1 MKKAMKKVIAF
12 ALAAFVLFS
21 TVPSFAATSISD
33 QAKLDKL
40 EELNVI
46 KGEGHGIDGTK
57 TMTRYRSIVMLLR
70 LLGLEDE
77 MLAFDYEGKDTFAD
91 AEGQNGYQQR
101 LMAYVKA
108 TPELNI
114 VGYPDGT
121 FRPYREVNS
130 QEYAK
135 ILLKAL
141 SYADPEDYT
150 WETVAAKAEE
160 IGLVDSASD
169 INLTDEFIVFNLAAL
184 TYDSLTLVSKGDN
197 VTLGEK
203 LGYPIVTTL
212 LDINSVSSLNST
224 TQDVSLN
231 QDISIAPSTDVF
243 TLVDEDNETFEVLST
258 SLRANNTMVR
268 LTTAPLKENAL
279 YTLTYNGV
287 SYKFVAKAADTE
299 KPELQSAVAL
309 TNTTVKLNFNEEVD
323 VNALITSN
331 YEINDVNVLKAAYD
345 VDADENPIKT
355 VVILTTSSQ
364 TQGTI
369 YEVEVSNV
377 TDLSGNVIDSDND
390 SFQFGGLAKDETKPE
405 LQSAVALS
413 NTSVKL
419 TFNEDMDEASVENI
433 ANYEIEGINILKAE
447 RQTAKNEVILTTTA
461 QTSGTIHKVVVS
473 NVKDVSGNV
482 INSDNDEFLF
492 AGLAPDTTSPRL
504 TSAVSLTNTSV
515 KLTFNEDV
523 EKVTAENIANYEVEG
538 LVITKAER
546 QTAENEVVL
555 TTSEHEAGKLYKVNV
570 TNVTDLSNNEID
582 SDHDEYLFAGLAKDT
597 TAPRVSGA
605 VSIDNKTVKVTFNEP
620 MDEITAKLPYNYY
633 FGSELG
639 YPTKVVKDTV
649 VTDGTVWVLTTGAQS
664 SKIYT
669 VDVTGVNDLSGNVV
683 DEDHDTAE
691 FAGIGSADGT
701 APKLSSAV
709 ATNNNTV
716 VVKFNEEI
724 DKDTVQPVD
733 FTFTVESGT
742 ETSSNK
748 IADAAN
754 PTQAAVADDNKTVT
768 LQFETATMTSGVIY
782 KVTAADINDSTGNTI
797 ITGTN
802 DSALFAGTTVANDAP
817 RVTSAVLFNN
827 QTLKITFSEALTITG
842 DLDNSD
848 FSIEPS
854 DSDVEFTGTV
864 NKVVVS
870 SDKKSVTV
878 YYTGDTFESGKLYTV
893 TVAADK
899 IKDSLGID
907 SLDTTDNKNEAV
919 FGGINSDVTSPKISG
934 VIAVDENT
942 IDIIFDQVIESSL
955 SSSNTDDIIIKYNN
969 EVVSATDALVREEGT
984 EGNKLRVFFSGTPF
998 DSSKVYDIELEDSKI
1013 VNKNG
1018 TVMSSSDNSAKFAT
1032 VTTENKDPELASA
1045 VALSKTQTKVTFSEI
1060 VAGVTVG
1067 DVSGE
1072 FTLSGLTVTKVEAG
1086 EDGKSFILT
1095 HEETETGDMITVSV
1109 SAGSITDEAGVGN
1122 VNTSETVKFV
1132 AK

>member
-1 MKKAMKKVIAF
+1 
-12 ALAAFVLFS
+12 
-21 TVPSFAATSISD
+21 
-33 QAKLDKL
+33 
-40 EELNVI
+40 
-46 KGEGHGIDGTK
+46 
-57 TMTRYRSIVMLLR
+57 
-70 LLGLEDE
+70 
-77 MLAFDYEGKDTFAD
+77 
-91 AEGQNGYQQR
+91 
-101 LMAYVKA
+101 
-108 TPELNI
+108 
-114 VGYPDGT
+114 
-121 FRPYREVNS
+121 
-130 QEYAK
+130 
-135 ILLKAL
+135 
-141 SYADPEDYT
+141 
-150 WETVAAKAEE
+150 
-160 IGLVDSASD
+160 
-169 INLTDEFIVFNLAAL
+169 
-184 TYDSLTLVSKGDN
+184 
-197 VTLGEK
+197 
-203 LGYPIVTTL
+203 
-212 LDINSVSSLNST
+212 
-224 TQDVSLN
+224 
-231 QDISIAPSTDVF
+231 
-243 TLVDEDNETFEVLST
+243 
-258 SLRANNTMVR
+258 
-268 LTTAPLKENAL
+268 
-279 YTLTYNGV
+279 
-287 SYKFVAKAADTE
+287 
-299 KPELQSAVAL
+299 
-309 TNTTVKLNFNEEVD
+309 
-323 VNALITSN
+323 
-331 YEINDVNVLKAAYD
+331 
-345 VDADENPIKT
+345 
-355 VVILTTSSQ
+355 
-364 TQGTI
+364 
-369 YEVEVSNV
+369 
-377 TDLSGNVIDSDND
+377 
-390 SFQFGGLAKDETKPE
+390 
-405 LQSAVALS
+405 
-413 NTSVKL
+413 
-419 TFNEDMDEASVENI
+419 MDEVSVENI

-546 QTAENEVVL
+546 QTAENEVVI
-555 TTSEHEAGKLYKVNV
+555 TTSEHEAGKLYKVKVN
-570 TNVTDLSNNEID
+570 NVTDLSNNEID

-649 VTDGTVWVLTTGAQS
+649 ETDGTVWVLTTGAQS
-664 SKIYT
+664 SEIYT

-724 DKDTVQPVD
+724 DKETVQPAD

-742 ETSSNK
+742 ETASNK
-748 IADAAN
+748 IADAAH
-754 PTQAAVADDNKTVT
+754 PTQASVADDNKTVT

-782 KVTAADINDSTGNTI
+782 KVTAADINDSTGNAI

-817 RVTSAVLFNN
+817 RVLSAVLFNN
-827 QTLKITFSEALTITG
+827 QTLKVTFSEAITIDG
-842 DLDNSD
+842 ELDNDD
-848 FSIEPS
+848 FSIAPS

-864 NKVVVS
+864 NEVVVS

-899 IKDSLGID
+899 ITDSLDID
-907 SLDTTDNKNEAV
+907 SLDTTDNRNEAV
-919 FGGINSDVTSPKISG
+919 FGGINSGVTSPKISG

-942 IDIIFDQVIESSL
+942 IDIIFDQVIESTL
-955 SSSNTDDIIIKYNN
+955 SSSNADDIIIKYNN
-969 EVVSATDALVREEGT
+969 EAVSATDALVREEGT

-1060 VAGVTVG
+1060 VDGVTVG

-1095 HEETETGDMITVSV
+1095 HGATETGDMITVSV
-1109 SAGSITDEAGVGN
+1109 SAGSITDEAGIGN